1 MVKYAVWGAGH
12 RGRIL
17 YELLGADRIAALLI
31 QIRQRQEQRISIARL
46 LIMKRTKRNTEGM

>member
-17 YELLGADRIAALLI
+17 YELLGAERIAAFI
-31 QIRQRQEQRISIARL
+31 DSNPA
-46 LIMKRTKRNTEGM
+46 KT